1 MKKSFLIMVALV
13 SFTTFAFAGGDQN
26 QNRHDGELGEG
37 PTNQVRIDNPNQDTL
52 QVRQLTDEQKEII
65 YEIYE
70 EEKLA
75 RDVYRTLGDM
85 YPEENTFANIQLSEQ
100 THMDAVRNLCD
111 KHGIEIKLDSDPGGD
126 ETGVFTISRMQDFY
140 ATVYE
145 DFVYPGTGSLLDA
158 LNVGIQIE
166 TMDIDDL
173 GSALVGMPKDVV
185 KVFNN
190 LISGSVNHLD
200 AFTTAIERETSQ

>member
-1 MKKSFLIMVALV
+1 MVALV

-26 QNRHDGELGEG
+26 KNRHDGELGEG

-52 QVRQLTDEQKEII
+52 QVRQLTVEQKAII

-75 RDVYRTLGDM
+75 RDVYRTLGDI
-85 YPEENTFANIQLSEQ
+85 YRDENTFANIQLSEQ
-100 THMDAVRNLCD
+100 THMDAVRNLCE
-111 KHGIEIKLDSDPGGD
+111 KYGIEIEVGD
-126 ETGVFTISRMQDFY
+126 ETGSFTISKMEEFY
-140 ATVYE
+140 TTVYE
-145 DFVYPGTGSLLDA
+145 TFVEEETGSLLDA
-158 LNVGIQIE
+158 LNVGIEIE
-166 TMDIDDL
+166 KMDIADL
-173 GSALVGMPKDVV
+173 GVALALEGMPKDVV

-190 LISGSVNHLD
+190 LISGSLNHLD

>member
-190 LISGSVNHLD
+190 LISGSINHLD
-200 AFTTAIERETSQ
+200 AFTNAIERETPD

>member
-1 MKKSFLIMVALV
+1 MVALV

-37 PTNQVRIDNPNQDTL
+37 PTNQVRIDNPDQDAL
-52 QVRQLTDEQKEII
+52 QVRQLTEEQKAII
-65 YEIYE
+65 YESYE

-85 YPEENTFANIQLSEQ
+85 YPEENTFTNIQLSEQ
-100 THMDAVRNLCD
+100 IHMDAVRNLCD
-111 KHGIEIKLDSDPGGD
+111 KHGIGIILDSDERGD
-126 ETGVFTISRMQDFY
+126 ETGVFTIPRMQDFY
-140 ATVYE
+140 TTVYE

>member
-1 MKKSFLIMVALV
+1 MVALV

-26 QNRHDGELGEG
+26 QNRHDGAIGQGFIQQEREA
-37 PTNQVRIDNPNQDTL
+37 NPNKDAQK
-52 QVRQLTDEQKEII
+52 VIQLTEEQKAII

-75 RDVYRTLGDM
+75 RDVYRTLGDV

-100 THMDAVRNLCD
+100 IHMDAVENLCD
-111 KHGIEIKLDSDPGGD
+111 RYGIEIIVSDVTGD
-126 ETGVFTISRMQDFY
+126 FTIPRMGNFY

-145 DFVYPGTGSLLDA
+145 TFVEPGTGSLLDA
-158 LNVGIQIE
+158 FKVGVEIE
-166 TMDIDDL
+166 KMDIFDL
-173 GSALVGMPKDVV
+173 GLALQDMPKDVV

-190 LISGSVNHLD
+190 LISGSLNHLD
-200 AFTTAIERETSQ
+200 AFENAIDRENSQ